1 MREETQIKPPG
12 EAQTQTSRTH
22 RQKKKHTHTRKQ
34 DITLLTDTVPG
45 VYCIP
50 GSRVKESAVEK
61 GEKIKVIKHATCQ
74 SSEKKVGK
82 SSTAIYKSTIFK
94 FLLFCYL
101 IVFLYN

>member
-1 MREETQIKPPG
+1 MVQTSPFISLHARKSMYLGSLLLPTDMREETQIPPG

-61 GEKIKVIKHATCQ
+61 GEKIKVIKHVTC
-74 SSEKKVGK
+74 
-82 SSTAIYKSTIFK
+82 
-94 FLLFCYL
+94 
-101 IVFLYN
+101 